1 MRSLRKSLLFGA
13 SVVLLAVTVPHVVMR
28 YLRHLTSS
36 LLMLCV
42 LSTSAL
48 ARPSGMFGPLQNPPR
63 ATAVLLNPD
72 EARQIA
78 ATLSDCETLAVELD
92 STRAENGILREVLTL
107 TERAAAAFEAASKAN
122 AERAENEKQRAENE
136 KFLRATAEANLKR
149 EKRAG
154 KWRALRWGAA
164 ALGIGVVVGVV
175 MGGE

>member
-1 MRSLRKSLLFGA
+1 MRSSRKSLLFGA
-13 SVVLLAVTVPHVVMR
+13 SAVLLAVTVPRAVMR
-28 YLRHLTSS
+28 YLRRLTSA
-36 LLMLCV
+36 LLMLFM

-48 ARPSGMFGPLQNPPR
+48 AAPSGMFGPSQNPR
-63 ATAVLLNPD
+63 ATAVLLSPD

-78 ATLSDCETLAVELD
+78 ATLSDCETIAVELD
-92 STRAENGILREVLTL
+92 STRAENGILREALTL